1 MKEIIRQ
8 ILKEERS
15 LKSKLT
21 SMVKQYGLKKTSQLI
36 GIDVKSINRIA
47 FNGNPND
54 YIKIFDDLEMVP
66 SEVKPEW
73 ILFRRKPGKNLMVYD
88 TVSNILYVDWDEIWN
103 ILSRVYKLDW
113 QKQSVVGD
121 FFISKT
127 GIKAR
132 FVDNFKEKTFQYPS
146 MATVK

>member
-36 GIDVKSINRIA
+36 GIDVKNINRIA

-88 TVSNILYVDWDEIWN
+88 TVSNVLYVDWDEIWN
-103 ILSRVYKLDW
+103 IL
-113 QKQSVVGD
+113 
-121 FFISKT
+121 
-127 GIKAR
+127 
-132 FVDNFKEKTFQYPS
+132 
-146 MATVK
+146 